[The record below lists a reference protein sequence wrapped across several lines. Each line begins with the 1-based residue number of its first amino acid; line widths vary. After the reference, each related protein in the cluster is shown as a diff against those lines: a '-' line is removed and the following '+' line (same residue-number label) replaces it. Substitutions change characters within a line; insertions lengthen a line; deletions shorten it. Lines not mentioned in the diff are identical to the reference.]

1 MQSLLV
7 RNKVLSKRIV
17 ATHANKKN
25 SEHSVFQ
32 LNNKAPIVSTK
43 DVKEAFEMTQHMTSY
58 QRLRY
63 FRQMGIDYKR
73 SLQYIKMIEQF
84 DETFEAS
91 KSMETPQ
98 ATVDEELMFMTVDI
112 GDVDEDERFPSNS
125 TDEHEHFPSG
135 EEEAFGTHV
144 NNMKDGLKHAWH
156 APLSITAIFFVML
169 AIKYIVE
176 QDYIH

>member
-7 RNKVLSKRIV
+7 RNKVLPKRIV
-17 ATHANKKN
+17 ATHAYNNN

-32 LNNKAPIVSTK
+32 RNNKAPIVSTK

-73 SLQYIKMIEQF
+73 SLQYIKTIEQF

-91 KSMETPQ
+91 ESMETPL
-98 ATVDEELMFMTVDI
+98 AEVDDELMFDTVDI
-112 GDVDEDERFPSNS
+112 VDTDEDERFPL
-125 TDEHEHFPSG
+125 G
-135 EEEAFGTHV
+135 EEDAFSTHV
-144 NNMKDGLKHAWH
+144 NKMKDGFDGLKHAWQ

-169 AIKYIVE
+169 AIKYSLE
-176 QDYIH
+176 QGYIH